1 MELAHIINQL
11 QLLGT
16 AQNRKVYKKHGSGDN
31 LYGVSFANLLKLKK
45 QVVSPEGRKGF
56 HHHLGMRLWETG
68 NTDARTLACMIF
80 EPEQFDRATLERMV
94 EEVDYHVIADKFAE
108 SVSYSPLHKDLSQK
122 WMVRPEEFVKRCG
135 FMMITMRLKNKL
147 PVETDL
153 EKVVD
158 KIESDIDGAPNRAR
172 EGMNNTL
179 IMIGIQ
185 SQGLCE
191 RAMESAKRIGE
202 VEVDH
207 GDTSCKTYDAVHE
220 IRRIAKRKK
229 WYRSLS

>member
-16 AQNRKVYKKHGSGDN
+16 EQNRKVYKKHGAGDN

-45 QVVSPEGRKGF
+45 QVVSPEGRKGV
-56 HHHLGMRLWETG
+56 HHRLGLRLWETG
-68 NTDARTLACMIF
+68 NADARTLACMIF
-80 EPEQFDRATLERMV
+80 ESDRFDRETLERMV
-94 EEVDYHVIADKFAE
+94 AEVDYHVVADKFAE
-108 SVSYSPLHKDLSQK
+108 SVSYSPFYKQLSEE
-122 WMVRPEEFVKRCG
+122 WMDRGEEFIKRCG
-135 FMMITMRLKNKL
+135 FMVIAMRLKNKL

-153 EKVVD
+153 EKIVN
-158 KIESDIDGAPNRAR
+158 KIESEIDKAPNRAR

-185 SQGLCE
+185 SQVLCE

-207 GDTSCKTYDAVHE
+207 GETACKTYDAVHE

-229 WYRSLS
+229 WYQSLS